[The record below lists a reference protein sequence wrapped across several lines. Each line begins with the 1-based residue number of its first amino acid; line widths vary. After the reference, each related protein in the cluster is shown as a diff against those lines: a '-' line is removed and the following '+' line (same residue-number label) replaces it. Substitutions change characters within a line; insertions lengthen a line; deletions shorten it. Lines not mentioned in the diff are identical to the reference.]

1 MAQSFSGG
9 NFVPFLNGHGVNG
22 LVHGPKI
29 MRRANELGLGSV
41 LLFAAAVLSCHAQAT
56 SDCALPQGFQSR
68 ASADPF
74 TAWDSA
80 GTWYAQR
87 KDLRCA
93 SAAYNKA
100 LQLRPQSW
108 RTLYDLGV
116 VEVAQKRPASAILHL
131 RRAVDLKPDSVDA
144 RNALGMA
151 LKDSGQPAEAETQF
165 REILKA
171 DPNSVEALNHLAE
184 VLAAQKL
191 YSAAIGYWDK
201 ALSLD
206 PGNVD
211 AGIARAI
218 ALSENGDQDAATS
231 SLQQIVKT
239 HPDLAVA
246 HFNLGTVYA
255 NQKSFRQAAD
265 EYREASRLSPADPE
279 TRFALAKCLV
289 FLAEYSEAIPI
300 LRAYLPNH
308 PKAFEPHYLL
318 GLSYR
323 GLEQYPQAEEQLRA
337 AAAIEPDHADLQYNL
352 GLVILRSGRAK
363 EAVPHLQKAIQLDP
377 AAEGPRLQ
385 LAIALKGLN
394 QTQQSAKVY
403 QDVRQTEQANLLKNQ
418 FTTEGAKANQ
428 LLASGQAAQAA
439 EVYRQMLQIQPR
451 DAHTYYNLSLA
462 LDMDGKFP
470 AERQALETAIKLDPA
485 LAQARSKLG
494 VLDMSQGHPDDAIQ
508 NFKKAIELDPQLTEA
523 QLNLATI
530 YDGRRQV
537 KEAEA
542 LLRQATE
549 EDPKYAQA
557 RFNLGMV
564 LAQQQRFPEA
574 EAELETAVS
583 LDGGNLGAQ
592 TALAEVRAREGKS
605 ESSIEILRKIVA
617 ARPDSFQDH
626 LNLGIA
632 LADHLE
638 VEAALAEF
646 TQAVALNPESA
657 VAHYN
662 RGRLLL
668 DERHFEDAKP
678 ELEKALSLDE
688 HFGDAVYLLAVTER
702 QLGETAKS
710 LELSEKSVQL
720 SPGNPRAYYLL
731 GQNLSSAKRDQ
742 EAIAAW
748 KHAAQLDPNSTEVL
762 YRLSQVLHGTDP
774 SEAAKYAALLK
785 ARLAEQ
791 QATSQADIT
800 GNLALA
806 AANNHDYAQAIS
818 ELQKAIEICGECRDQ
833 ATLKK
838 DLGLIEARSGDLA
851 AAAQQLKAAASLNP
865 ADPEIKQALAVVLPH
880 QGKLD

>member
-1 MAQSFSGG
+1 MFFFGANARCWPPVVPVRHMTTRFLRPFAVRTCNSARRLVRLGVHYGSVISGG
-9 NFVPFLNGHGVNG
+9 AASTPFSTERGVNG
-22 LVHGPKI
+22 LVNGPRI

-41 LLFAAAVLSCHAQAT
+41 LLFAAAVSCCHAQSA
-56 SDCALPQGFQSR
+56 SDCALPRGLQSR
-68 ASADPF
+68 GSADSF

-93 SAAYNKA
+93 SVAYNRA

-116 VEVAQKRPASAILHL
+116 VEVAQKRLASAILHL
-131 RRAVDLKPDSVDA
+131 RQAVELKPDSVDA
-144 RNALGMA
+144 RSALGMA
-151 LKDSGQPAEAETQF
+151 LKDSGQPAEAEKQF

-184 VLAAQKL
+184 ALAAQKL

-201 ALSLD
+201 ALSLE

-211 AGIARAI
+211 IGIARAI
-218 ALSENGDQDAATS
+218 ALSENGDQDVATS

-265 EYREASRLSPADPE
+265 EYREASRLGPSDPE
-279 TRFALAKCLV
+279 ARFALAKCLV

-300 LRAYLPNH
+300 LKAYLPSH
-308 PKAFEPHYLL
+308 AKAFEPHYLL

-418 FTTEGAKANQ
+418 FATEGAKANQ

-470 AERQALETAIKLDPA
+470 AERQALETAIKLDPT

-494 VLDMSQGHPDDAIQ
+494 ILDMSQGHPDEAVQ

-530 YDGRRQV
+530 YDGRGQV

-549 EDPKYAQA
+549 EDPK
-557 RFNLGMV
+557 
-564 LAQQQRFPEA
+564 
-574 EAELETAVS
+574 
-583 LDGGNLGAQ
+583 
-592 TALAEVRAREGKS
+592 
-605 ESSIEILRKIVA
+605 
-617 ARPDSFQDH
+617 
-626 LNLGIA
+626 
-632 LADHLE
+632 
-638 VEAALAEF
+638 
-646 TQAVALNPESA
+646 
-657 VAHYN
+657 
-662 RGRLLL
+662 
-668 DERHFEDAKP
+668 
-678 ELEKALSLDE
+678 
-688 HFGDAVYLLAVTER
+688 
-702 QLGETAKS
+702 
-710 LELSEKSVQL
+710 
-720 SPGNPRAYYLL
+720 
-731 GQNLSSAKRDQ
+731 
-742 EAIAAW
+742 
-748 KHAAQLDPNSTEVL
+748 
-762 YRLSQVLHGTDP
+762 
-774 SEAAKYAALLK
+774 
-785 ARLAEQ
+785 
-791 QATSQADIT
+791 
-800 GNLALA
+800 
-806 AANNHDYAQAIS
+806 
-818 ELQKAIEICGECRDQ
+818 
-833 ATLKK
+833 
-838 DLGLIEARSGDLA
+838 
-851 AAAQQLKAAASLNP
+851 
-865 ADPEIKQALAVVLPH
+865 
-880 QGKLD
+880 